1 MKTDFRA
8 IISLICGKALKGNMN
23 VPSFE
28 LVLVLKLLKILSI
41 EGLQDRNCSLLFSS
55 KKIF

>member
-41 EGLQDRNCSLLFSS
+41 EELEDRD
-55 KKIF
+55 